1 MESNA
6 VLDHIDQLDGNVEAL
21 EELLLPL
28 IEDSVNAAT
37 KKLPILDRAKLNT
50 TVVYAIESLLFC
62 MKDKT

>member
-6 VLDHIDQLDGNVEAL
+6 VLDLIDQLEGNVEAL

-37 KKLPILDRAKLNT
+37 KKLPIFDRAKLNT
-50 TVVYAIESLLFC
+50 TVVYAIETLLFC
-62 MKDKT
+62 MLE